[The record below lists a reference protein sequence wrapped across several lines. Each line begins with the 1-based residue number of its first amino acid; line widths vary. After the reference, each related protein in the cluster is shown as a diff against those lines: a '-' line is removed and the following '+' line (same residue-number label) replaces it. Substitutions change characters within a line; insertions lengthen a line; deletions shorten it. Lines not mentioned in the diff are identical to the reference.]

1 MAGRRPRDKAIP
13 TELSKNRFVGKV
25 IEARLDTGLKIQGG
39 SAPLSGV
46 TQAVL
51 CPFPEGEQE
60 QSEDDCLEA
69 DCSAPF
75 IHYEP

>member
-1 MAGRRPRDKAIP
+1 MVDRRRRCIA
-13 TELSKNRFVGKV
+13 EL
-25 IEARLDTGLKIQGG
+25 G

-51 CPFPEGEQE
+51 LPFPEGEQE
-60 QSEDDCLEA
+60 QSEDACLEA

-75 IHYEP
+75 IHYES